1 MPRPKGSPNKITSI
15 IKDKLADILS
25 EAIDSLDIKE
35 MNKAERLKLI
45 QIGIQYV
52 IPRLKQI
59 EEINDEMPT
68 NFQIEIIDRLGKYK
82 DRDLDKAI
90 TGQDSLTTKGLI
102 TQLNIPINKV
112 MNKDNKKTPNASAS
126 TKIIDAPNQPN

>member
-1 MPRPKGSPNKITSI
+1 MPRPKGSPNKLTSI
-15 IKDKLADILS
+15 IKDKLGDILS

-52 IPRLKQI
+52 IPRLKQV

-68 NFQIEIIDRLGKYK
+68 NFQIEIIDRLDKYK
-82 DRDLDKAI
+82 GRNLDKAI
-90 TGQDSLTTKGLI
+90 TG
-102 TQLNIPINKV
+102 
-112 MNKDNKKTPNASAS
+112 
-126 TKIIDAPNQPN
+126 